1 MKNVTALLVS
11 ALCLTTAAPLVHA
24 QTPAP
29 APVQEPAP
37 PPTTAAGKTFVE
49 RVLVRVNGEI
59 FTQSQLT
66 QRQIEALRG
75 VERTAGTSLQAEIAK
90 VTPGILVA
98 AVDELLLVQQG
109 RELGF
114 TFSDEQFKSAV
125 DNVKKSNNLDDKG
138 LAEAMAQEGLTMEQL
153 RQSFERSY
161 LVQGVQQ
168 REIGPSM
175 TITLEEQRQYYKRNS
190 AQFMTPLTVTLREL
204 LVSVPTR
211 TEAGK
216 EVFSAADDQAARTK
230 IEALRKLAIGGD
242 DFAALVLANSESAT
256 SKSGGLV
263 GPVNADDLSPA
274 LKDLVAGLQTGGV
287 SEPVRVAR
295 GYQIFKL
302 EARSTPELQP
312 FDQVRR
318 AIETSIRNE
327 RIEPETDKM
336 LARLRTQAVIEWK
349 DEDLR
354 QVYEKQ
360 IAANVQP

>member
-1 MKNVTALLVS
+1 MKNATALLVS
-11 ALCLTTAAPLVHA
+11 ALCLTAAASLVHA
-24 QTPAP
+24 QTPTS
-29 APVQEPAP
+29 APVQPPAA
-37 PPTTAAGKTFVE
+37 TAAGKTIVE

-75 VERTAGTSLQAEIAK
+75 VERTAGTNLQAEIAK

-168 REIGPSM
+168 REIGPSV
-175 TITLEEQRQYYKRNS
+175 TITLEEQRQFYKRNS

-204 LVSVPTR
+204 LVAVPTR
-211 TEAGK
+211 TSSPGRGESTLAGK
-216 EVFSAADDQAARTK
+216 SSLSSL
-230 IEALRKLAIGGD
+230 LR
-242 DFAALVLANSESAT
+242 
-256 SKSGGLV
+256 
-263 GPVNADDLSPA
+263 
-274 LKDLVAGLQTGGV
+274 
-287 SEPVRVAR
+287 
-295 GYQIFKL
+295 
-302 EARSTPELQP
+302 
-312 FDQVRR
+312 
-318 AIETSIRNE
+318 
-327 RIEPETDKM
+327 
-336 LARLRTQAVIEWK
+336 
-349 DEDLR
+349 
-354 QVYEKQ
+354 
-360 IAANVQP
+360 